1 MIYRPYLCHN
11 HDEILFGTTEKN
23 GGFAAMG
30 IRPGNHGLDHL
41 LVKKAAPMLEGALQD
56 PDTLPLMAQY
66 GDVTV
71 ISIIKNASVA
81 TAPCLLAK
89 QAGPMDV

>member
-1 MIYRPYLCHN
+1 
-11 HDEILFGTTEKN
+11 
-23 GGFAAMG
+23 MG

-41 LVKKAAPMLEGALQD
+41 LLKAAPMLETLQD
-56 PDTLPLMAQY
+56 PDTLSLMAQY

-71 ISIIKNASVA
+71 ISIIKNASGGNG
-81 TAPCLLAK
+81 TCLLAK